1 MCVFGSGAATPDDPR
16 LPVEYAAQRS
26 PDNQQVESAGNRT
39 KDRLRAATSTVL
51 TGANGVGAVDPSGK
65 KVLLGA

>member
-1 MCVFGSGAATPDDPR
+1 MCVFGSTPEPEAPR

-26 PDNQQVESAGNRT
+26 PDNQQVENAGSKA

-51 TGANGVGAVDPSGK
+51 TGSNGVGAVDTSGK